1 MSRLFDRAGMSTTT
15 TGTGTL
21 TLGSA
26 LGNVSPNLAGFLS
39 FAGAG
44 VTDGL
49 DVSYLILDA
58 NNGWEVGHGTYTA
71 SGTTLTRNVTKSSN
85 SNSAINLSGN
95 AQVFITI
102 RAEDLLQTDASGNI
116 TQVVNIINSTAS
128 TSSSTGALK
137 VTTGGIGIGGAGYFG
152 DLVSA
157 TKFVPTQTITST
169 AAQGNFDCSGTG
181 ITVAN
186 GSDSGALW
194 GGIGPNGLVFVICVE
209 TQAALLA
216 VFSNGGYDIVFTKG
230 SVDLNT
236 TTTPAAGK
244 WSIGFNSG
252 YRIYNNMGATK
263 TFRMF
268 MAGM

>member
-1 MSRLFDRAGMSTTT
+1 MSRLFDRAGMSTAT

-85 SNSAINLSGN
+85 AGSAISLSGN

-116 TQVVNIINSTAS
+116 TQAVSITNATMS
-128 TSSSTGALK
+128 TSSATGAL
-137 VTTGGIGIGGAGYFG
+137 VVTGGIGSGNQI
-152 DLVSA
+152 SA
-157 TKFVPTQTITST
+157 AKAVASASDPTTNTPSFDASSST
-169 AAQGNFDCSGTG
+169 V
-181 ITVAN
+181 TVAN
-186 GSDSGALW
+186 GSNVGLWNGFSPEGLVLIKGGPTPGAILCLVAG
-194 GGIGPNGLVFVICVE
+194 GGIVFQ
-209 TQAALLA
+209 TQVQSEWEMSL
-216 VFSNGGYDIVFTKG
+216 
-230 SVDLNT
+230 
-236 TTTPAAGK
+236 TTTPGAGK
-244 WSIGFNSG
+244 SSVGYSSGF
-252 YRIYNNMGATK
+252 RLYNNTGAQRTYSILWLK
-263 TFRMF
+263 L
-268 MAGM
+268 